1 MKNLLTILVTVL
13 YVAAVTSLAKFGA
26 ACDELRDGVLVLLD
40 RCLMDNDDEVR
51 DRAILYLQVLKQNQK
66 ALSSTF
72 ILNREFIASSTSMS
86 CGPQKPAE

>member
-1 MKNLLTILVTVL
+1 MS
-13 YVAAVTSLAKFGA
+13 AAVTSLAKFGA
-26 ACDELRDGVLVLLD
+26 SCDELRESILVLLD

-72 ILNREFIASSTSMS
+72 ILNRELEDLRQGGVSR
-86 CGPQKPAE
+86 GRR